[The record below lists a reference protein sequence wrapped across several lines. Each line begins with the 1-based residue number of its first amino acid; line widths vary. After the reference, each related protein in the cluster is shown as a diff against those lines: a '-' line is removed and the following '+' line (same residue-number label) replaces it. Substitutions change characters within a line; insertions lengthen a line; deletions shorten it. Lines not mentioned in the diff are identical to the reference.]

1 MANSF
6 LSLPILVSF
15 ILFLFAISGGSLRP
29 ANGQASG
36 QGVWC
41 IARPSTSDQALMD
54 NINYAC
60 DIVNCSLIQQ
70 GGPCFYPTSL
80 MNHASVVMNLYY
92 QKEGRHFLELP
103 IPTSTLQSHCL
114 PRSIRGQ
121 VCYIGVSNETS
132 YGVMEF
138 VHAAKNEGLP

>member
-6 LSLPILVSF
+6 LSFPILGSF
-15 ILFLFAISGGSLRP
+15 LLLLFAISGGSLRP

-41 IARPSTSDQALMD
+41 IARPSTSDQALTD

-60 DIVNCSLIQQ
+60 GIVNCSLIQP
-70 GGPCFYPTSL
+70 GGSCFYPTSL

-92 QKEGRHFLELP
+92 QKAGRHYWNCDFKNSGLTVVTDP
-103 IPTSTLQSHCL
+103 
-114 PRSIRGQ
+114 
-121 VCYIGVSNETS
+121 S
-132 YGVMEF
+132 YGDCKYQY
-138 VHAAKNEGLP
+138 AL